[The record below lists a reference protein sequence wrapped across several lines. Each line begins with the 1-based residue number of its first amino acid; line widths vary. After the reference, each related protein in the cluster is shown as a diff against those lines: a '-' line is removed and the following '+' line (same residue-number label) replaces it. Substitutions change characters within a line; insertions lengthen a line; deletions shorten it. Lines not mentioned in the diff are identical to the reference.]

1 VRTNLGSLRNQSP
14 RRPRHHCTSDSIS
27 AESALTCAL
36 LDERGEKAAVTAAP
50 PDGDGLR
57 HVAWVLGFTIASDR
71 TSAAQT

>member
-1 VRTNLGSLRNQSP
+1 
-14 RRPRHHCTSDSIS
+14 
-27 AESALTCAL
+27 L